1 MKKLILLLLS
11 FSFIFVGCSSKT
23 QIVWEDKPVCIEQQ
37 KIDRLEP
44 IKVRVYKDDVEVV
57 RAYKESID
65 SSISFYENQVERN
78 NTFCKEVT
86 NESK

>member
-23 QIVWEDKPVCIEQQ
+23 QIVFKDKPVCVEQQ

-44 IKVRVYKDDVEVV
+44 IKVRVYKDDVEVI

-78 NTFCKEVT
+78 NTFCKEV
-86 NESK
+86 KDK